1 MRVRE
6 VAQEELAGAIGED
19 WVDNRRRPYVDG
31 GTAYIPVKEG
41 FFADREIAERRR
53 YNGGGFF
60 MLGDVAVIRGKRPSK
75 KRINE
80 LVSFCHPQGILW
92 IRSLHD
98 HTRIPDAEVMYGEVG
113 EVRHYENGFT
123 YVFDPRS
130 VMFAQGNREEKQR
143 MAGLVKT
150 AEQPERVADMFAG
163 IGYFTIPMAGCGAD
177 VHAMEI
183 NPVAFRYLQQNV
195 LENRLSDHVQA
206 ACGDCRNLVSGIY
219 DRIIM
224 GHFDAITMLC
234 HALRHVRAGSV
245 IHLHSL
251 GTVENEI
258 QMQVSSAG
266 FSAEIHVHKV
276 KKYRPHTWHMV
287 QDVVFV

>member
-6 VAQEELAGAIGED
+6 VAQEELVGAIGED

-31 GTAYIPVKEG
+31 GIAYIPVKEG
-41 FFADREIAERRR
+41 FSADREIAERRR

-60 MLGDVAVIRGKRPSK
+60 MLGDVAVIRGMRPSK

-80 LVSFCHPQGILW
+80 LVSFRHPRGVLW
-92 IRSLHD
+92 IRSFHD
-98 HTRIPDAEVMYGEVG
+98 HTRIPDAEVMFGDVDEVC
-113 EVRHYENGFT
+113 HHENGFT

-150 AEQPERVADMFAG
+150 AEKPERVADMFAG

-183 NPVAFRYLQQNV
+183 NPVAFRYLQQNIM
-195 LENRLSDHVQA
+195 ENRLSDRVQA
-206 ACGDCRNLVSGIY
+206 ACGDCRNLLSGIY

-224 GHFDAITMLC
+224 GHFDAITIFG
-234 HALRHVRAGSV
+234 HALRHVRIGSV
-245 IHLHSL
+245 IHLHSI
-251 GTVENEI
+251 GMVKHEI